1 MNTRRFRTPLA
12 IAAAMVSVVAVAQP
26 AAAEPTWLPAKTI
39 YTDNSRRAQPDMAI
53 NASGEVSAIWNAGTG
68 LKAARKP
75 VGGNWSISTITTSGS
90 YRVDTQ
96 TTLDDHGRALAV
108 WEQQSDSTYTRIRAA
123 ARSAGGTWSTPIT
136 ISGSVPGGRFDL
148 AADGEGNAV
157 AAWLTH
163 EGHINR
169 VRAAYKRAGGSWSA
183 PVTISPLGINAKE
196 PRVAADGKGGMLAAW
211 AGEGATPSVHVA
223 RRSTGGTWSSVHVT
237 AEGTVGEV
245 RIASDGAGSAT
256 AVWSYRHTDGSIR
269 LSVIDRPSGGD
280 WGVPADLTGTG
291 QWFNAFDL
299 AINAKGTAT
308 LVWSYM
314 NHANTTVQAAR
325 RPKDGSW
332 SMQGTISTGAADER
346 AAMPKVAVDDLGNAF
361 AIWTAGAAGTVYGA
375 TQSAD
380 GTWATPT
387 RLSATSLE
395 GIDPQVTADGRGSAL
410 TMWRADG
417 DGVFRVQA
425 RAFDATGPATTM
437 VRPTYTR
444 QRSTSFAA
452 EWRAIDR
459 WSAVARR
466 DVRYRVAAWDAG
478 FGTHADWLSATT
490 ANSATFIG
498 EPGRTYCFSAR
509 ATDTVNNLG
518 SWSSERCTAT
528 PVDDR
533 TMTSGGGW
541 WRSANSDFYQGTYTG
556 TSTNGAK
563 LTLNGVQARHLSLL
577 ASTCSSCG
585 SVKVSLNGTSLGTFS
600 LTSSSTTRK
609 ALISVKTFSEVQT
622 GTVTVEVVSS
632 TGKPVHLDGLVV
644 KR

>member
-1 MNTRRFRTPLA
+1 MNMRRFRSPLA
-12 IAAAMVSVVAVAQP
+12 VTAALVAVVAVAQP

-39 YTDNSRRAQPDMAI
+39 YTDSSRRAQPDMTI
-53 NASGEVSAIWNAGTG
+53 NAGGEVSAVWNASSG
-68 LKAARKP
+68 LKAGRKP
-75 VGGNWSISTITTSGS
+75 AGGKWSISTITTSGS
-90 YRVDTQ
+90 ARVDAQ

-108 WEQQSDSTYTRIRAA
+108 WEQQSDSTYTRVRAA
-123 ARSAGGTWSTPIT
+123 ARTSGGTWSTPIT
-136 ISGSVPGGRFDL
+136 ISGSVPGSSVDL
-148 AADGEGNAV
+148 AADAEGNAV

-169 VRAAYKRAGGSWSA
+169 VRAAYKRAGGSWST
-183 PVTISPLGINAKE
+183 PVTISPAGIHSTE
-196 PRVAADGKGGMLAAW
+196 PRVTADGKGGFLAIW
-211 AGEGATPSVHVA
+211 AGKGATPSVHVT
-223 RRSTGGTWSSVHVT
+223 RRSTGGTWSPTHIT
-237 AEGTVGEV
+237 AEGEV
-245 RIASDGAGSAT
+245 RAVTIASDSSGSAT
-256 AVWSYRHTDGSIR
+256 AAWSYHHADGSIR

-291 QWFNAFDL
+291 QWADYLDL

-308 LVWSYM
+308 LVWNYI

-325 RPKDGSW
+325 RPKGGSW

-346 AAMPKVAVDDLGNAF
+346 AELPKVAVDTLGNAF
-361 AIWTAGAAGTVYGA
+361 ATWSTGAAGPVYAA
-375 TQSAD
+375 TQPAD
-380 GTWATPT
+380 GAWATPT

-395 GIDPQVTADGRGSAL
+395 GIDPQVVADGRGSAL

-417 DGVFRVQA
+417 DGTSRVQT

-459 WSAVARR
+459 WSAVASR

-478 FGTHADWLSATT
+478 FGTHTNWLSATT
-490 ANSATFIG
+490 ASSATFVG

-509 ATDTVNNLG
+509 ATDTVHNQG

-533 TMTSGGGW
+533 TLTSGGGW
-541 WRSANSDFYQGTYTG
+541 SRAVNSEFYLGTYTG
-556 TSTNGAK
+556 TSTKGAK

-600 LTSSSTTRK
+600 LTSSSITRK

-632 TGKPVHLDGLVV
+632 TGKPVYLDGLVV